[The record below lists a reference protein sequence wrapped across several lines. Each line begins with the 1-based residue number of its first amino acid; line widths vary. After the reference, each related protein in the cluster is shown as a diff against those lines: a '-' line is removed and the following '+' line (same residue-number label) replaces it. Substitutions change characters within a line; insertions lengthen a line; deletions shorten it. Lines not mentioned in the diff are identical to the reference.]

1 MLVEVGSRLSWAL
14 TCAMCSLALAGSGS
28 AAAATSGAC
37 PAVAAPGT
45 TSAALSVDNP
55 AGSVVVGSSAAEL
68 AALIGSGGDPTTTYL
83 VEYGTSTD
91 YDLCTAAAALPA
103 TPGVQPVRVML
114 TGLQPATTYHFAVVA
129 TDGAD
134 TATGAD
140 QTLTTLPSGEIAQG
154 ATINGVPVGGM
165 DETAMQR
172 ALRRLTAVPV
182 RLSLEKRRWS
192 TPRAQLGARIDAG
205 RALASAL
212 QALPGQALTVPISV
226 DSTRLSSYL
235 AVANRRYGHPAQAP
249 VVRLAGDH
257 AVVIRARAG
266 TEIATVRAG
275 KAIAAYLAQ
284 GETSVLHL
292 AVRRTPAPR
301 SASSKAVVVRLDR
314 QTLTAYLDGKP
325 VLSAP
330 VTTGRPA
337 LPTPIG
343 SFSIH
348 SRSSPYI
355 FTSPWPKS
363 SPYWY
368 PPTPATWAMYF
379 YDNDFLHDD
388 PGEPASAYGAGSQD
402 GPYASHGCVHVPR
415 DAMAFLFQWLPVGAT
430 VIVARD

>member
-1 MLVEVGSRLSWAL
+1 M
-14 TCAMCSLALAGSGS
+14 
-28 AAAATSGAC
+28 SGAHPRPDPTNEDDAQFWSALRDGELRIQRC
-37 PAVAAPGT
+37 AACRTLRHPPGPVCARCGATGREWVVAAGT
-45 TSAALSVDNP
+45 GEVWSFTVIHP
-55 AGSVVVGSSAAEL
+55 
-68 AALIGSGGDPTTTYL
+68 PT
-83 VEYGTSTD
+83 
-91 YDLCTAAAALPA
+91 LPA
-103 TPGVQPVRVML
+103 
-114 TGLQPATTYHFAVVA
+114 FA
-129 TDGAD
+129 D
-134 TATGAD
+134 
-140 QTLTTLPSGEIAQG
+140 
-154 ATINGVPVGGM
+154 
-165 DETAMQR
+165 
-172 ALRRLTAVPV
+172 
-182 RLSLEKRRWS
+182 
-192 TPRAQLGARIDAG
+192 
-205 RALASAL
+205 
-212 QALPGQALTVPISV
+212 
-226 DSTRLSSYL
+226 
-235 AVANRRYGHPAQAP
+235 
-249 VVRLAGDH
+249 
-257 AVVIRARAG
+257 
-266 TEIATVRAG
+266 
-275 KAIAAYLAQ
+275 
-284 GETSVLHL
+284 
-292 AVRRTPAPR
+292 RTPYG
-301 SASSKAVVVRLDR
+301 AVVVRLDR